1 MTVLIVNVC
10 ATPAKFTTYVFSR
23 CSKMANGYL
32 TVGLM
37 LFDLLARCFFNLK
50 QHSDYCVCTI
60 LKDANYCMEGHFS
73 RKHVA
78 FQTSGQTKMGW
89 TFVYKEFTLSHFA
102 KNSTDL

>member
-1 MTVLIVNVC
+1 MFVLHLPN
-10 ATPAKFTTYVFSR
+10 
-23 CSKMANGYL
+23 
-32 TVGLM
+32 
-37 LFDLLARCFFNLK
+37 LLRMCLAAVPNWQTGTLLNLK
-50 QHSDYCVCTI
+50 QHSDYCACTI

-102 KNSTDL
+102 KK